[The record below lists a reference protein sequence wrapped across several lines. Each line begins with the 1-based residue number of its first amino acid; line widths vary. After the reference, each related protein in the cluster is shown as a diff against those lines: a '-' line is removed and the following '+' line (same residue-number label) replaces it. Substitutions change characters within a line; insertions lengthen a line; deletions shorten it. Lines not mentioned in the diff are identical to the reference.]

1 MRWIW
6 RWGDRVDLVIGI
18 AAVIGVVGYV
28 AAAIVLNGV
37 GFPLDDA
44 WIHQVYGRNLGT
56 HGEWAFLPGQP
67 SAASTAPLFTGLL
80 AIGYALH
87 IPFFVWTFALGALT
101 LAAGGWVGRRI
112 GTLAFPMFPSAGAW
126 TGLAIVTAW
135 HMVWAA
141 ASGMETMLFITL
153 SLALVWQ
160 AWRAVLQQEG
170 WSLNALLRHGALIGI
185 LGGVLTLTR
194 PEGMGLLGL
203 TAVTSLAS
211 WPGIANRTAPRRAA
225 VWSVGL
231 GVAWLVIALP
241 YFAVN
246 YHLGHALL
254 PDTAAAKQAEYAAV
268 VSQWSLPT
276 RYGKL
281 LLPLLAG
288 GAILLVPGICVG
300 VANVVRRALS
310 QRSVY
315 LLLPLLWVVA
325 DLTAYALRLPVNYQH
340 GRYVMPVLPH
350 LMIYGVGGMLLMLKS
365 GRAKP
370 VRRVLTRSLALAA
383 VGATLGFWYIGAQQ
397 YARDVRIIN
406 TEMVT
411 TAKWIKANLPPDEVL
426 AVHDIGAVGYYAP
439 RSIFDLAGLISPEV
453 VPIIRD
459 PESLMQIMCERKIQY
474 LMVLPEHRPAR
485 ENDPRMGAAPI
496 FKTDTPYA
504 VEAGGGNMAV
514 YRLNWPS
521 SCD

>member
-1 MRWIW
+1 MRLVW
-6 RWGDRVDLVIGI
+6 RWGDRVDLFIGI
-18 AAVIGVVGYV
+18 AAVLGVAGYV
-28 AAAIVLNGV
+28 TAAIALNGV

-44 WIHQVYGRNLGT
+44 WIHQVYGRNLGL

-80 AIGYALH
+80 AVGYALH

-101 LAAGGWVGRRI
+101 LAASGWI
-112 GTLAFPMFPSAGAW
+112 GKRLGALAFPTLPSAGLW
-126 TGLAIVTAW
+126 TGLAVVTAW

-160 AWRAVLQQEG
+160 AWGAVLRQEA
-170 WSLNALLRHGALIGI
+170 WPLYTLLRHGALIGI
-185 LGGVLTLTR
+185 LGGALTLTR

-203 TAVTSLAS
+203 AALTSLAA
-211 WPGIANRTAPRRAA
+211 WPGLANRAGQRRAA
-225 VWSVGL
+225 VWMVGL
-231 GVAWLVIALP
+231 VVAWLVVALP
-241 YFAVN
+241 YFALN
-246 YHLGHALL
+246 YHLGNGLL
-254 PDTAAAKQAEYAAV
+254 PDTAAAKQAEYAYV
-268 VSQWSLPT
+268 VRQWSLPERLT
-276 RYGKL
+276 RL

-288 GAILLVPGICVG
+288 GSILLLPGFCVG
-300 VANVVRRALS
+300 LGYVLRQARSRRNI
-310 QRSVY
+310 Y
-315 LLLPLLWVVA
+315 LLLPLLWVAV
-325 DLTAYALRLPVNYQH
+325 DLTAYVLRLPVNYQH

-350 LMIYGVGGMLLMLKS
+350 LLIYGVGGTLLMLKA
-365 GRAKP
+365 GRTRP
-370 VRRVLTRSLALAA
+370 VRRVLIRSLALSA

-439 RSIFDLAGLISPEV
+439 RSIFDLAGLISPDV

-459 PESLMQIMCERKIQY
+459 PEALMQMMCERQIHY

-485 ENDPRMGAAPI
+485 SGDQRLGAAPI
-496 FKTDTPYA
+496 FQTNTPYA

-514 YRLNWPS
+514 YHLKWPA